1 MEKLLA
7 LVVVLLVLAPAL
19 ARAPRAAGSRAEA
32 THVYWTNPHADAI
45 GRAKI
50 DGTGVS
56 QRFIRTRGN
65 GPRGIAVDPA
75 PVLVA
80 YVYWGQGDTMGRAK
94 VNGTGVDQGFM
105 QGFCCGLLGGR
116 GRCQVP
122 FPVRRAHVYWSHDG
136 TVFGLGRANIN
147 GTGANYNFIPFPRAS
162 HSLLA
167 VDRTHVYWTIRGKGT
182 IGRAKLD
189 GTNRDRRFTVTGDTP
204 RGRGQRRRRPR
215 PDATRGTIGRA
226 NLDGPGVHPWVH
238 PHEGAPRWDRRRCRA
253 RLLGREDTRSG
264 APRLNGTRGERR
276 FIRTPG
282 HPIGVAVGPGRNLL
296 ARPDAASTIALSM
309 QREIAASR
317 PERHFR
323 GWCEERLSRATRR
336 PHTIRELRLVR
347 HLVDLGPG
355 SIERDTWRG
364 CR

>member
-1 MEKLLA
+1 MRKLLA

-19 ARAPRAAGSRAEA
+19 ALAPRAAGSRAEA

-105 QGFCCGLLGGR
+105 QGFVAGCWGVAVDAR
-116 GRCQVP
+116 YHSPRA
-122 FPVRRAHVYWSHDG
+122 RAHVYWSHYG

-189 GTNRDRRFTVTGDTP
+189 GTNRDRRFIRTGGHPQGVAVNAEHVYWTNE
-204 RGRGQRRRRPR
+204 
-215 PDATRGTIGRA
+215 GTIGRA
-226 NLDGPGVHPWVH
+226 NLDGTDV
-238 PHEGAPRWDRRRCRA
+238 DRRFIR
-253 RLLGREDTRSG
+253 
-264 APRLNGTRGERR
+264 TRGHPYGIAVGAGHVYWAGGHAIGRAKVDGTNRERR

-282 HPIGVAVGPGRNLL
+282 HPIGVAVGPGRN
-296 ARPDAASTIALSM
+296 
-309 QREIAASR
+309 
-317 PERHFR
+317 
-323 GWCEERLSRATRR
+323 
-336 PHTIRELRLVR
+336 
-347 HLVDLGPG
+347 
-355 SIERDTWRG
+355 
-364 CR
+364 